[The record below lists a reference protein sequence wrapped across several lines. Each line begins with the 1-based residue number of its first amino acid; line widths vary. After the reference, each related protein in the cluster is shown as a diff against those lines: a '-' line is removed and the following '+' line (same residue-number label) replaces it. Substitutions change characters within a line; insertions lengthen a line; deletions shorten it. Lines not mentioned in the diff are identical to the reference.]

1 MVTRKPLPE
10 KNVVDD
16 TKPVE
21 PPRIEIWSATDSEV
35 DSEQIWG
42 AQEQTPSRHD
52 QTDKH
57 ESADTT
63 QQVPDPLRPG
73 FAPVSTSYAQDE
85 PAPNPWTDGGK
96 EEDTRISEAPK
107 PKLEEV
113 PIVLRPGVARS
124 ETNPFKR
131 KPLESSSGALSSTQK
146 PNKPPTIAP
155 APVPAPAP
163 IEAFTLP
170 RVDESPDRSTNPWQP
185 ALDVETDVSHAQR
198 QPPLFDQ
205 NLDGDIWGSR
215 PPSKSASPKLTPTQG
230 DAEPIAPVRPAPL
243 SSSIANDQIGDE
255 NAWED
260 EKSNTKGKQPAEYQ
274 SEAPPE
280 TIDGW
285 NLVELEL
292 ASDPTPGT
300 LSKRS
305 TWENF
310 DDAESDT
317 AKEVAPNEIAKGA
330 VAPETAKEVVP
341 SKTDEAPALPPRTSA
356 EVPPPQPPRRPSPNN
371 VNMSETYQIK
381 NINWHDS
388 KAAKNPRKSPILVQ
402 NANGPCPL
410 VALVNALTL
419 TTPADQGGTNLV
431 EALGS
436 REQISLSLLLE
447 VVVDELMSCRH
458 IDSGK
463 PLPDMSE
470 LYGFLQGLHTGMNV
484 NPRFIPGPEAIAA
497 YERTLPSSASPSET
511 NVSIPGTFE
520 NTRDMELYA
529 TFRIPLIHGWLPP
542 KGDEVYEAL
551 KTQASSYDDAQNLLF
566 HEEELEYKFSN
577 SEAGLTEEEQ
587 QLYQDIIVIKS
598 FLSTTATQLTP
609 SGLDVITKFIK
620 PGDVSILF
628 RNDHFSTL
636 YRHPQT
642 LQLFT
647 LVTDAGY
654 YTHDEVVW
662 ESLADV
668 RGERAE
674 FFSGDFRVVGGNH
687 PQRAGSSDDAWYG
700 SSNTPSTSN
709 GGAWQT
715 VPSRRSRSSRQSE
728 PASSTDP
735 VSPKHEQEDRDLAL
749 ALQLQEEEE
758 ERHRA
763 EQAARRRESRLSEQY
778 IEQQGRDGDHTSSR
792 RGGSISS
799 ASRGST
805 HSLPPPRSSSAS
817 QPARAA
823 APARGGRPA
832 QQVRSL
838 IPPRTHRPAEEGLDE
853 APPSYEQAARSTPYL
868 PPAGHPSHPE
878 SEPRTP
884 PNPNPRRSSTMRS
897 QSNAGPSLPARP
909 RQSAPSV
916 SAGGSSGAAGKD
928 RDCVVM

>member
-10 KNVVDD
+10 KNAVDD
-16 TKPVE
+16 TNPVE

-42 AQEQTPSRHD
+42 AQEQAPSGRD
-52 QTDKH
+52 QADKS
-57 ESADTT
+57 ESADMAR
-63 QQVPDPLRPG
+63 QVPDPLRPG
-73 FAPVSTSYAQDE
+73 VAPLGPSYEQGE
-85 PAPNPWTDGGK
+85 SNQNPWNDGGK
-96 EEDTRISEAPK
+96 GEDTRISEGPK
-107 PKLEEV
+107 TKLEEV

-131 KPLESSSGALSSTQK
+131 KPLENSLGALNPTEKS
-146 PNKPPTIAP
+146 NKGPTIAP
-155 APVPAPAP
+155 ALAP
-163 IEAFTLP
+163 IEAFALP
-170 RVDESPDRSTNPWQP
+170 RVDESPDRGTNPWQP
-185 ALDVETDVSHAQR
+185 ALDGGSDLSYTQT

-205 NLDGDIWGSR
+205 NPDRDIWGSR
-215 PPSKSASPKLTPTQG
+215 PQSKSGSPKTAPTHG
-230 DAEPIAPVRPAPL
+230 DAEPIASLSPAPL

-260 EKSNTKGKQPAEYQ
+260 EKSNNKGKQPAEYEP
-274 SEAPPE
+274 EAPPE

-285 NLVELEL
+285 NLVELDL
-292 ASDPTPGT
+292 TSDPTPGS

-310 DDAESDT
+310 EDAESD
-317 AKEVAPNEIAKGA
+317 AVKEVATSEAAKAVVANE
-330 VAPETAKEVVP
+330 TTKEVVP
-341 SKTDEAPALPPRTSA
+341 SETEEAPALPPRTSA
-356 EVPPPQPPRRPSPNN
+356 KVPPPQPPRRQSPSN

-419 TTPADQGGTNLV
+419 TTPADQSGTNLV

-447 VVVDELMSCRH
+447 AVVDELMSSRH
-458 IDSGK
+458 IDSDK

-484 NPRFIPGPEAIAA
+484 NPRFIPDSEAIAA
-497 YERTLPSSASPSET
+497 YEPTSSSHAHLPDT
-511 NVSIPGTFE
+511 DVNIPGTFE

-542 KGDEVYEAL
+542 KHDEVYEAL
-551 KTQASSYDDAQNLLF
+551 KTRASSYDDAQNLMF
-566 HEEELEYKFSN
+566 HEEELEHKFSN

-636 YRHPQT
+636 YRHPRT

-687 PQRAGSSDDAWYG
+687 PQRAQSGDDAWYG
-700 SSNTPSTSN
+700 SSNTAGTSS

-715 VPSRRSRSSRQSE
+715 VQSRRSRSSRQTE
-728 PASSTDP
+728 PTSSTDP
-735 VSPKHEQEDRDLAL
+735 VSPKHEQEDGDLAL

-778 IEQQGRDGDHTSSR
+778 IEQQGRDGDRTSSR

-805 HSLPPPRSSSAS
+805 HSLPPPRTSSTS
-817 QPARAA
+817 QPVRAA
-823 APARGGRPA
+823 AAARGGRPV

-838 IPPRTHRPAEEGLDE
+838 IPPRTHRPAEEGLEE

-884 PNPNPRRSSTMRS
+884 PNPRRSSNMRS

-916 SAGGSSGAAGKD
+916 SAGGSSGAVGKD